1 MKKLMIIGAG
11 SAGLHVIREIEKSK
25 KEIKI
30 VGILDDDIKKIG
42 KTLLSYNILDT
53 HKNLEKILRE
63 ISITELIIATTC
75 ISHREI
81 ERIYKSAKK
90 YNVKVKTLPS
100 LEELLLEESY
110 FRQIRDVNVDDLLGR
125 EPIRIDT
132 ENITKNIK
140 GKTVLITGAGGSIG
154 SELVRQIVKHTPKRI
169 INIDMNENELYLL
182 ELYLKRHYKDSEII
196 SEVCNIREENKMR
209 WLFKKYRPEIVYHA
223 AAHKHVPLMER
234 NPEEAIKNN
243 VFATNTIIEL
253 SEEFLVDRFVL
264 ISTDKSVN
272 PTNLMGATKRLAEV
286 LIQKKS
292 ESSKTKFMAVRFGNV
307 LGSNGSVIP
316 IFQELLKEKKNLTVT
331 HPEITRYFMT
341 IPEAAQLVIE
351 AGNIGVGGEVF
362 VLDMGEPV
370 KIIDLAKKMIELS
383 GLKIN
388 EDVEIEITGL
398 RPGEKL
404 YEELLYD
411 VNNCIKTKNNKIF
424 IGKIKKEK
432 LNLKDVFNELEIV
445 IKSYDTEKIKNVMK
459 KYVSTYI
466 ERGK

>member
-1 MKKLMIIGAG
+1 MLLG
-11 SAGLHVIREIEKSK
+11 SAAVANYSHLK
-25 KEIKI
+25 K
-30 VGILDDDIKKIG
+30 G
-42 KTLLSYNILDT
+42 
-53 HKNLEKILRE
+53 
-63 ISITELIIATTC
+63 
-75 ISHREI
+75 
-81 ERIYKSAKK
+81 
-90 YNVKVKTLPS
+90 
-100 LEELLLEESY
+100 
-110 FRQIRDVNVDDLLGR
+110 
-125 EPIRIDT
+125 
-132 ENITKNIK
+132 
-140 GKTVLITGAGGSIG
+140 
-154 SELVRQIVKHTPKRI
+154 
-169 INIDMNENELYLL
+169 NELYLL

-404 YEELLYD
+404 YEELWYD